1 MTGSANTPGTDLD
14 AVLGV
19 RVALRHR
26 IGERDGRPLFT
37 DAVGTLSD
45 GGAGTVVVQTRK
57 GAVRV
62 AREAV
67 VAVRAVPP
75 APPRRASWSAVSRLE
90 SLCADAWPAL
100 VDEPLGAWRLRAAD
114 GFTGRANSCL
124 AIGDPGLPIPAALA
138 AVEEFAAAHE
148 GVPARL
154 QTPVGSR
161 WSTAAQ
167 HAGWVLDDGHEAGS
181 EVAVLVA
188 DLTLLTGSDGRVPV
202 SLTARATSTWW
213 EFGVGA
219 EPTRAQRHV
228 LDPGPAGPPT
238 VFGLA
243 TVFAGQEPLGA
254 VRGALVEDHL
264 HLSRLD
270 ISPAARRSGVGT
282 ALTAAVARW
291 GLARGARW
299 AVLQV
304 ALDNTGARR
313 FYERLGCTEH
323 HRYHYLVPAPLTR
336 RDASPPPGPHA

>member
-1 MTGSANTPGTDLD
+1 VTRDGIDLD
-14 AVLGV
+14 AVLGA

-45 GGAGTVVVQTRK
+45 GGGGTVVVETRK

-62 AREAV
+62 PREAV

-75 APPRRASWSAVSRLE
+75 APPRRASWSAVTRLE

-100 VDEPLGAWRLRAAD
+100 VDRPLGAWRLRAAG

-124 AIGDPGLPIPAALA
+124 AVGDPGMPVADALA
-138 AVEEFAAAHE
+138 AVQEFAAAHE
-148 GVPARL
+148 GVPPRV
-154 QTPVGSR
+154 QTPIDSP
-161 WSTAAQ
+161 WSTAVQ
-167 HAGWVLDDGHEAGS
+167 RAGWVLDGGHAAGA

-188 DLTLLTGSDGRVPV
+188 DLTLLTGADGRVPV
-202 SLTARATSTWW
+202 SLTDRASSTWW
-213 EFGVGA
+213 EFSEGGA
-219 EPTRAQRHV
+219 PTRAQQHV
-228 LDPGPAGPPT
+228 LDPGPDGPPT

-243 TVFAGQEPLGA
+243 GPEPLGA

-264 HLSRLD
+264 HLSRLST
-270 ISPAARRSGVGT
+270 SPVARRTGVGT
-282 ALTAAVARW
+282 ALTAAAARW
-291 GLARGARW
+291 ALARGAKW

-304 ALDNTGARR
+304 ALHNTAARR

-323 HRYHYLVPAPLTR
+323 HRYHYLTPAPA
-336 RDASPPPGPHA
+336 ASPRPSPHA